1 MKPPF
6 RSAQQV
12 VISAPLETVWAFNMD
27 LSKIPEFHPRVVEV
41 DFLSGKSSR
50 EAGAAYRCHLTGGK
64 HTCVERDIEIVPLK
78 KIVTVLPEDT
88 LGISK
93 VLSDYTVETV
103 FEKLADG
110 ATRMRISHFY
120 STRTWKAKLL
130 NVLAK
135 RKIARET
142 QATLNAI
149 KAKIESQVLQPV
161 TANSNPRQRTR

>member
-6 RSAQQV
+6 RSAQDV
-12 VISAPLETVWAFNMD
+12 VIHAPLAAVWAFNMD
-27 LSKIPEFHPRVVEV
+27 LSKIPDFHPRVVEL
-41 DFLSGKSSR
+41 DFLSGKTSR

-64 HTCVERDIEIVPLK
+64 HTCVEQDIEIIPMK

-103 FEKLADG
+103 FERLADET
-110 ATRMRISHFY
+110 TRMRISHFY

-130 NVLAK
+130 HALGK

-149 KAKIESQVLQPV
+149 KAKIETAAHQPV
-161 TANSNPRQRTR
+161 AANNNQRQRIG